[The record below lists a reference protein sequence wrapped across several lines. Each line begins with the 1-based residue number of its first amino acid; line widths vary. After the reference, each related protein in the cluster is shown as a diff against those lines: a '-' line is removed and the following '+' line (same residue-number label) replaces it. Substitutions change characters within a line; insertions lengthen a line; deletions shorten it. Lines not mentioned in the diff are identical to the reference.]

1 MKRPEL
7 SVVIPTLNEA
17 TTIRQ
22 TLGSLA
28 LQEKVAMEIIVV
40 DGGSSDAT
48 PQAVAQSGLA
58 VRIISSRPGR
68 SRQLNAGAVNA
79 AGELLLFLHADSSFP
94 APLALRQGVDEL
106 RLSATGSAAITAGRF
121 SLSFGNNTSG
131 PSFGY
136 RYMERKARLNRPG
149 CSHGDQGFL
158 LARTVFDLAGPFCE
172 ECDLLAQT
180 RFADRM
186 IQKGGWLLLT
196 PEIVTSARRFE
207 AEGLWRRQ
215 AMNAVIMA
223 CGAAGMDRFLNELPA
238 LYRQQPARGRLDTGL
253 ILGSLQQLIDGLP
266 PAQRKSFWRDVGDY
280 AGENAWQAA
289 FFLDLLVD
297 AYFHGTGRK
306 EKSLFLDL
314 YDDRIF
320 RLLDSRGGKFMAR
333 MLVRGLFQLLKS
345 PHGGRDGDRS
355 AGGGGS
361 G

>member
-22 TLGSLA
+22 TLDNLA
-28 LQEKVAMEIIVV
+28 LQEEVAMEVIVV
-40 DGGSSDAT
+40 DGGSTDAT
-48 PQAVAQSGLA
+48 LQVVPESGL
-58 VRIISSRPGR
+58 VPRIIISRAGR
-68 SRQLNAGAVNA
+68 SRQLNAGAASA
-79 AGELLLFLHADSSFP
+79 AGELLLFLHADSSFRDP
-94 APLALRQGVDEL
+94 RALRQGVDEL
-106 RLSATGSAAITAGRF
+106 RHAAVKAGRF

-131 PSFGY
+131 RSFGY
-136 RYMERKARLNRPG
+136 HYMERKARLSRPG

-158 LARTVFDLAGPFCE
+158 LARRVFDLAGPFGE

-215 AMNAVIMA
+215 AMNAVIMV
-223 CGAAGMDRFLNELPA
+223 CGAAGMDRFVNELPA
-238 LYRQQPARGRLDTGL
+238 LYRRQSECGRLDTGL
-253 ILGSLQQLIDGLP
+253 LLGRLKQLIDGLP
-266 PAQRKSFWRDVGDY
+266 PAQRKSFWISVGDY

-289 FFLDLLVD
+289 FFLDLLLEVC
-297 AYFHGTGRK
+297 FHGTGGK
-306 EKSLFLDL
+306 KKSLFLDL

-320 RLLDSRGGKFMAR
+320 RLLNSRGGKLMAR
-333 MLVRGLFQLLKS
+333 MLVRGLFQLLKA
-345 PHGGRDGDRS
+345 PPWRT
-355 AGGGGS
+355 
-361 G
+361 